1 MAKTA
6 PATRASHVGASTS
19 SQQAAVSQEERPT
32 AFAVYPGSVIKTD
45 PVTRKVSARILNG
58 YQIDNCVFAA
68 DSLASMLGF
77 NQTAMPTAGSQV
89 LVVYTPTQSYVISGV
104 GAEVIDNPTT
114 FSVPATGDINFEVIN
129 DPAYGIRRGESAL
142 AAAGGYTPGK
152 DILPGEKE
160 YSNNMGVWLR
170 LLINM
175 AQLSAGELAK
185 VEVGLMNDMVRI
197 VDNYFAHHNVGG
209 DKLIW
214 AAAGKC
220 VEEDHFTGYGF
231 EAEGKDSEHAELIS
245 CDANVVD
252 PSKIEDPVNA
262 TGRWR
267 KSTYVGFLGDM
278 IHTWISDPTKALSNY
293 ADGAERAGKYRCWVG
308 ADGMLM
314 VQSVGGVHL
323 QVSPLVVV
331 PEVKHNWNDPEFD
344 IEKAFNDLDK
354 SFLKLWGNGTD
365 SWRDLTVAC
374 WQMRSWARYI
384 TLWHSLERWN
394 SLSKGGYCK
403 VPGEDEISEEPAPS
417 AREKDKEEVNPGGD
431 TPYAGSAI
439 LSIDPSGSI
448 SLISNGTKEYP
459 GTTSV
464 IMNQGNI
471 QLAAPGNIDIQCGGT
486 LSISSRNIAM
496 KATDHVEITS
506 IAGALWLKARSAWN
520 ALCEAGRM
528 WLKSDYKESTDEDYP
543 VEGGTPPYPQHP
555 GAYAICIDA
564 AEGKLALHGKTELTA
579 VTSGSAAPLYLKTD
593 MPGSPINIHSEG
605 MLDMYTAVGVSVSS
619 GSYYGVQAPVVLF
632 DCLSAKLTDNVLVTP
647 ASLEVNGL
655 VRSNMTTAMN
665 GFMGPSEHIGVP
677 KEMEKIDP
685 SIPIAEADS
694 VTYSTLKPTVDT
706 TRDRTVNVIIEEV
719 WTQYLWEF
727 NQWYVGQGQV
737 DEWMT
742 YKQPPMI
749 LESENS
755 PDGPGKTLCEVKW
768 DRCGLK
774 STSQTTSKDSFP
786 WPGKTCSVWKF
797 DCGDVPAILEPAK
810 VEYGDP
816 TNGGISKMKKIDYN
830 FYVQQDTV

>member
-1 MAKTA
+1 MANTA
-6 PATRASHVGASTS
+6 PAIKDSHVGAATS
-19 SQQAAVSQEERPT
+19 SQQAAVTQQERPT
-32 AFAVYPGSVIKTD
+32 AFAVYPGSVIRTD

-77 NQTAMPTAGSQV
+77 NQTAMPTVGAQV
-89 LVVYTPTQSYVISGV
+89 LVVYTPNQSYVIGGV

-114 FSVPATGDINFEVIN
+114 FSVPASGDINFEVIN
-129 DPAYGIRRGESAL
+129 DPAYGVRRGEAAL
-142 AAAGGYTPGK
+142 ATAGGYTPGK

-185 VEVGLMNDMVRI
+185 IEVGLMNDMVRI
-197 VDNYFAHHNVGG
+197 VDNYFVHHNVGG

-214 AAAGKC
+214 AADGKC

-231 EAEGKDSEHAELIS
+231 EAEGKEDEHAELIECNS
-245 CDANVVD
+245 NVVD
-252 PSKIEDPVNA
+252 PSKVDDPVNA

-278 IHTWISDPTKALSNY
+278 IHTWVSDPTKALSNY

-323 QVSPLVVV
+323 QVSPCVII

-344 IEKAFNDLDK
+344 IEKAFKDLDK

-394 SLSKGGYCK
+394 ALSKSEYCK
-403 VPGEDEISEEPAPS
+403 VLGEDEVKEEPSPTAK
-417 AREKDKEEVNPGGD
+417 EKDKEEVNPGSD

-448 SLISNGTKEYP
+448 SLIANGTKDYP

-486 LSISSRNIAM
+486 LSISSKNIAM

-528 WLKSDYKESTDEDYP
+528 WLKSDYKESPNDDYP

-555 GAYAICIDA
+555 GMYAVCIDA
-564 AEGKLALHGKTELTA
+564 AEGRLALHGKQELTA
-579 VTSGSAAPLYLKTD
+579 ATSGPAAPVYLKTD
-593 MPGSPINIHSEG
+593 MPNSPINIHSEG
-605 MLDMYTAVGVSVSS
+605 AIDMYTLTGVSVSS
-619 GSYYGVQAPVVLF
+619 GSYYGVQAPVVMF
-632 DCLSAKLTDNVLVTP
+632 DCLSAKITDNVLVTP
-647 ASLEVNGL
+647 ASIEVNGL
-655 VRSNMTTAMN
+655 VRSDMTTALN
-665 GFMGPSEHIGVP
+665 GFMGPNEHIGVP

-685 SIPIAEADS
+685 SIPIADAEEE
-694 VTYSTLKPTVDT
+694 TYATLKAQVET
-706 TRDRTVNVIIEEV
+706 TRDRTVNVTIEEV
-719 WTQYLWEF
+719 WSDYMWEF

-737 DEWMT
+737 DEWVT
-742 YKQPPMI
+742 YKQPPMV
-749 LESENS
+749 LEAETS

-768 DRCGLK
+768 SKCGLK
-774 STSQTTSKDSFP
+774 SSSPTTSTDSYP
-786 WPGKTCSVWKF
+786 WPGKTCSIWKF
-797 DCGDVPAILEPAK
+797 DGKDIPALHEPAK
-810 VEYGDP
+810 VESGDP
-816 TNGGISKMKKIDYN
+816 TKGGISKMKKIDYN
-830 FYVQQDTV
+830 FYVQQETV